1 MTSKNLE
8 ELTLRYEKHFKAFN
22 STNMHTTLS
31 TDSIFSDLR
40 YTAIT
45 IASVTSIIR
54 HSSSTLKK
62 LDLSYTC
69 VAKVVQT
76 RILHCI
82 QSLQYLDTSALQYK
96 QGLHGRFFESN
107 MYLHIT
113 TMPLFPLVCKSQVY
127 CRAGLIS
134 HGGPN
139 KVMLTKQV
147 YFIVGS

>member
-1 MTSKNLE
+1 MNSKNLE
-8 ELTLRYEKHFKAFN
+8 ELNLRYEKHFKACNFA
-22 STNMHTTLS
+22 NMHTTL
-31 TDSIFSDLR
+31 TTNSIFSDLR

-82 QSLQYLDTSALQYK
+82 ESLQYLDTSALQYK

-107 MYLHIT
+107 MYHHI
-113 TMPLFPLVCKSQVY
+113 MAFPVVKFSREGCKIRKVFWLKINCSQIKSLNFANWCNGEV
-127 CRAGLIS
+127 
-134 HGGPN
+134 
-139 KVMLTKQV
+139 
-147 YFIVGS
+147 

>member
-1 MTSKNLE
+1 MNSKNLE
-8 ELTLRYEKHFKAFN
+8 ELNLRYEKHFKACNFA
-22 STNMHTTLS
+22 NMHTTL
-31 TDSIFSDLR
+31 TTNSIFSDLR

-82 QSLQYLDTSALQYK
+82 ESLQYLDTSALQYK

-107 MYLHIT
+107 MYHHNVES
-113 TMPLFPLVCKSQVY
+113 PHHHHALVSAILQKPGLLS
-127 CRAGLIS
+127 CRS
-134 HGGPN
+134 Y
-139 KVMLTKQV
+139 LTWWL
-147 YFIVGS
+147 